1 MASKR
6 TLAPEVEMRI
16 VFKFVALVIAPVF
29 CFGLIPLSSADTGA
43 SIMPLRDSGSPVAV
57 RMIGDTEKVCQ
68 LTGEKDWDT
77 GQPTAAR
84 TFSNFG
90 LDACDLGYP
99 VEHDGK
105 LIILFGDSWPPPHG
119 GGPAGE
125 IPPDDAVGM
134 TTRTAP
140 PNKEDGRCLEITVH
154 HTPAKKFAPAAIVG
168 PNRVKQGFFNVPSGG
183 VSVGGALYGFFWTN
197 HCSDPNKL
205 SPSPGDPLVRPPAQG
220 GCPETDDRNSVG
232 RGVLA
237 RSDDDGRTF
246 SNVVPMPEGFVYT
259 TAANTGPLQDVP
271 ADQRLG
277 VFIFAAPRY
286 RASVPYLAYAPVES
300 FADTATWRFF
310 TGLGPNGQPTWV
322 SRDQWNRGRPVPS
335 RPAPAGFRP
344 PWSPLG
350 EPELFTPKMPAGQS
364 VGELSVTWNHV
375 LHLWLMLYGGP
386 GGMLAR
392 VARAPWG
399 PWSEATRILGG
410 EDWLACHLLM
420 TADGCGN
427 RRDYWPGGH
436 KNGKFVGGG
445 LYAPYVLNRYTTAAG
460 VGAPGG
466 SSCTIYWVV
475 STWNPYEVTVM
486 RTTLQVDGGGVS
498 NGGGGTRAGS

>member
-1 MASKR
+1 MRVNFK
-6 TLAPEVEMRI
+6 LA
-16 VFKFVALVIAPVF
+16 ALVVAPIA
-29 CFGLIPLSSADTGA
+29 CFGLIPFSPANAGSAGTGPAEIGA
-43 SIMPLRDSGSPVAV
+43 SASI
-57 RMIGDTEKVCQ
+57 RMIGDTEKICQ
-68 LTGEKDWDT
+68 LTGDVDWDT
-77 GQPTAAR
+77 GRPTAAR

-99 VEHDGK
+99 VEHNGK

-134 TTRTAP
+134 TTRAAP
-140 PNKEDGRCLEITVH
+140 PNKEDGRCLEVTVH
-154 HTPAKKFAPAAIVG
+154 HTPAKKFAPGAIVG
-168 PNRVKQGFFNVPSGG
+168 PTRVKQGFFNVPSGG
-183 VSVGGALYGFFWTN
+183 VSVAGSLYGFFWTN
-197 HCSDPNKL
+197 HCSAPNKL
-205 SPSPGDPLVRPPAQG
+205 APSPGDPLVRPPASA

-237 RSDDDGRTF
+237 RSDDDGRSF
-246 SNVVPMPEGFVYT
+246 SNVVPMPTGFVYA
-259 TAANTGPLQDVP
+259 TAVNTGPQPDIP

-277 VFIFAAPRY
+277 VYIFAAPRY
-286 RASVPYLAYAPVES
+286 RASVPYLAYAPVQS
-300 FADTATWRFF
+300 FSDTATWKFF

-322 SRDQWNRGRPVPS
+322 SREEWNRR
-335 RPAPAGFRP
+335 RPAPPNRQGVHTIAQLWNPPGDAG
-344 PWSPLG
+344 
-350 EPELFTPKMPAGQS
+350 LFAPKVEAGRS

-375 LHLWLMLYGGP
+375 LHMWLMLYGGP

-399 PWSEATRILGG
+399 PWSDPTRILGG
-410 EDWLACHLLM
+410 EDWLPCHLM
-420 TADGCGN
+420 MSPDGCGN

-445 LYAPYVLNRYTTAAG
+445 LYAPYVLNRYTTGGG

-466 SSCTIYWVV
+466 PSCTIYWVV
-475 STWNPYEVTVM
+475 STWNPYQVSVM
-486 RTTLQVDGGGVS
+486 RTTLHLGDVGPPDAPKSVPPGV
-498 NGGGGTRAGS
+498 